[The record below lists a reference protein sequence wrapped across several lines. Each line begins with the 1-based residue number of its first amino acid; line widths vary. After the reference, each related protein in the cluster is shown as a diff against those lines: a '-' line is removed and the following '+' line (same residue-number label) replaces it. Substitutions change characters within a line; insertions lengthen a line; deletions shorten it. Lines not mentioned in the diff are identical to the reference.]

1 MAQLPVDIHPEAIA
15 EAQAAYRWYRER
27 NRNAAAAFLAELDR
41 AVKAISEDPARWP
54 AHVHGTRRFLL
65 RRFPFVVVYRQ
76 TDQTI
81 EVIAVAH
88 GRRRPDYWIER

>member
-54 AHVHGTRRFLL
+54 AHVHTARDDFYYEDSPSSLSTVKPIKPSRLS
-65 RRFPFVVVYRQ
+65 R
-76 TDQTI
+76 
-81 EVIAVAH
+81 
-88 GRRRPDYWIER
+88 